1 VGTAVV
7 AVGHPVAVAVPACV
21 AVAMTIVG
29 TAVIAVIAV
38 VVAIPHDV
46 ARWWRRNNDHVRTV
60 AAVSVVR
67 LRLSR
72 RAQSSQ

>member
-1 VGTAVV
+1 
-7 AVGHPVAVAVPACV
+7 
-21 AVAMTIVG
+21 MTIVG

-38 VVAIPHDV
+38 VVAMPHDV